1 VSFLSD
7 HYQRTYTKYR
17 KKTTL
22 TARILVAYASWKE
35 STAGI
40 AQAIGREL
48 VDGYTVNFSEMI
60 SVTSIAGYNAVVI
73 GGPVFTGRLLGM

>member
-1 VSFLSD
+1 M
-7 HYQRTYTKYR
+7 TYTKYR

-48 VDGYTVNFSEMI
+48 VDGYTVK
-60 SVTSIAGYNAVVI
+60 AVK
-73 GGPVFTGRLLGM
+73 